1 MAEKVIQTDT
11 RQQMKKNH
19 HQIKEQ
25 WFIDQGYKVIHS
37 KMVVGDY
44 CVPSRGS
51 VAVDTKQN
59 LSELYNN
66 LIQQHE
72 RFRNEC
78 ILAQECGIKLYV
90 LVENEFGYIKPD
102 DIKDWK
108 NPQMFRYFKARNAA
122 LARGQKPPKQPASN
136 VQLIKIMHSMSRDYG
151 VEFLFC
157 STTDAGAKIL
167 ELLGETNINGE

>member
-11 RQQMKKNH
+11 RQQMKKKH

-25 WFIDQGYKVIHS
+25 WFIDHGYKVIHS

-44 CVPSRGS
+44 CIPSRGS
-51 VAVDTKQN
+51 VVVDTKQN
-59 LSELYNN
+59 LTELYGN

-90 LVENEFGYIKPD
+90 LIENDLGFKKPD
-102 DIKDWK
+102 DITEWK
-108 NPQMFRYFKARNAA
+108 NPQMLRYFKARNAA
-122 LARGQKPPKQPASN
+122 LARGQKPPRQPASN
-136 VQLIKIMHSMSRDYG
+136 VQLIKIMHSMTRDYG

-157 STTDAGAKIL
+157 PTEKAGEKIL
-167 ELLGETNINGE
+167 ELLGETNLNGE